1 MYSILCVKCT
11 VYVKCTVRVKCT
23 MYCVLSAQCLLS
35 ALCVQCTVLSVQCT
49 MYCVLSVQCVLR
61 NSVCAVCADQRGPGW
76 GGELPVPDRP
86 LQYPSDLHHQ
96 EV

>member
-1 MYSILCVKCT
+1 MHS
-11 VYVKCTVRVKCT
+11 
-23 MYCVLSAQCLLS
+23 LLS
-35 ALCVQCTVLSVQCT
+35 VLCVQCTVLSVQCVKCT
-49 MYCVLSVQCVLR
+49 MYCVKCTVCVKKH
-61 NSVCAVCADQRGPGW
+61 SVCAVCADQRGPGW